1 MQAHERKRFFHND
14 TCEIFS
20 ESQPQSLRNQIAV
33 SERGSTD
40 DLEPCAKMQRLR
52 AISNRT
58 KDKIMKI
65 LHVDGGGSPEIG
77 AMSEES
83 DAFSILERDPAFNP
97 HMLNKQKPANTNVS
111 TSKARETFRSIVT
124 SVVHPKESLKNKAA
138 KTTAGK
144 LSNAE
149 RPYLSQEADIDFL
162 NAHKDLDRAYLTR
175 PSRQG
180 TSDGEEDLMTN
191 DCKGKVQEME
201 AHRESLRVAWMT
213 SRHVSRVRVVP
224 RRLIKFPSPSYF
236 ITGDISGHLIRTD
249 FLKWLGHV

>member
-14 TCEIFS
+14 TCEIVS
-20 ESQPQSLRNQIAV
+20 EAQPQSLRNQIAV
-33 SERGSTD
+33 FERGSTH
-40 DLEPCAKMQRLR
+40 DLELCAKMQRLR
-52 AISNRT
+52 VISSKT
-58 KDKIMKI
+58 KEKTMRI
-65 LHVDGGGSPEIG
+65 LHVDGGGSSDTG

-83 DAFSILERDPAFNP
+83 DALSILERDPAFNP
-97 HMLNKQKPANTNVS
+97 HMLNQQKPTNTNVS
-111 TSKARETFRSIVT
+111 TSKARETLRSIVT
-124 SVVHPKESLKNKAA
+124 AVVHPKESLKSKAA

-175 PSRQG
+175 PSRKG
-180 TSDGEEDLMTN
+180 TSDGEEDPLTN

-224 RRLIKFPSPSYF
+224 KRLIKFPSPSYF
-236 ITGDISGHLIRTD
+236 TKGDISGHLFRAE